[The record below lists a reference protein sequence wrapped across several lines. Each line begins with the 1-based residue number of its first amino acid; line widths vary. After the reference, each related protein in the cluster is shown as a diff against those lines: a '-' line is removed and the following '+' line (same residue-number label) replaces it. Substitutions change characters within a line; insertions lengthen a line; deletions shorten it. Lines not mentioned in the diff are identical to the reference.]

1 MEAEGFIQKE
11 RDTILALKAGDEA
24 AFREI
29 FDQNFRKLYTF
40 SFRLLK
46 NKEQAEEVVNDT
58 LVNVWMNRDKLNPDF
73 PIAPYLYTITRR
85 LSLNAL
91 RQIATSQKAIDQLWM
106 SMDVVSN
113 DTEESVLL
121 SDLQRFTES
130 ALITLPPQQQI
141 VFRMSRFEG
150 LNYDE
155 IAEKLNISRNT
166 VKNHLVTALKT
177 LRTHFNQSD
186 VTYFILLSV
195 SLMKK

>member
-1 MEAEGFIQKE
+1 MAADWDEKNTLI
-11 RDTILALKAGDEA
+11 ALKAGDES

-29 FDQNFRKLYTF
+29 FDQNFRKLYAF

-58 LVNVWMNRDKLNPDF
+58 LMNVWTNRERLNPDF
-73 PIAPYLYTITRR
+73 PVAPYLYTITRR
-85 LSLNAL
+85 LALNAL
-91 RQIATSQKAIDQLWM
+91 RQIATSQKAIDQLWLNM
-106 SMDVVSN
+106 ENISN

-121 SDLQRFTES
+121 SDLQRFTEA

-155 IAEKLNISRNT
+155 IALKLNISRNT
-166 VKNHLVTALKT
+166 VKNHLAAALKT
-177 LRTHFNQSD
+177 LKTHFNQSD
-186 VTYFILLSV
+186 VAYFLLLSA
-195 SLMKK
+195 SLLKK

>member
-1 MEAEGFIQKE
+1 MAADWDE
-11 RDTILALKAGDEA
+11 RSTLIALKAGDES

-29 FDQNFRKLYTF
+29 FDQNFRKLYAF

-58 LVNVWMNRDKLNPDF
+58 LMNVWTNRERLNVDF
-73 PIAPYLYTITRR
+73 PVAPYLYTITRR
-85 LSLNAL
+85 LALNAL
-91 RQIATSQKAIDQLWM
+91 RQIATSQKAIDQLWLNM
-106 SMDVVSN
+106 ENISN

-121 SDLQRFTES
+121 SDLQRFTEA

-155 IAEKLNISRNT
+155 IAIKLNISRNT
-166 VKNHLVTALKT
+166 VKNHLVAALKT
-177 LRTHFNQSD
+177 LKTHFNQSD
-186 VTYFILLSV
+186 IAYFILLSA
-195 SLMKK
+195 SLLKK